1 LAEFFSELILVF
13 VLFLVISAGDPT
25 INGTNTD
32 ATGIRHIVIDDMPTP
47 ISAVMKDG
55 IAPKNA
61 LPALSLLHTEYCV
74 EKLRITVILY
84 AIIGIAI
91 HNTSLNVEGLIASLK
106 LNKSTITIIII
117 NPPIPP
123 DSSASLLT
131 LEFVAFVPSGLDIT
145 NNMSIF

>member
-1 LAEFFSELILVF
+1 MT
-13 VLFLVISAGDPT
+13 ISAGDPT

-32 ATGIRHIVIDDMPTP
+32 ATGIRHIVIDDIPTP
-47 ISAVMKDG
+47 MSAVMKDG

-84 AIIGIAI
+84 AHIGIAI
-91 HNTSLNVEGLIASLK
+91 HNTSLNVAGFIASLK

-123 DSSASLLT
+123 DISASLLT
-131 LEFVAFVPSGLDIT
+131 LEFVASGLDIT
-145 NNMSIF
+145 NNMSIFLEGQIN